1 MDKLL
6 RGIQSQTIDLCTLDL
21 MTSLMN
27 IQFYFYYGNDGTGS
41 KFMPTELLRES
52 FHTTLLD
59 FPALVGRLEVDGS
72 ERAKIVVDKNN
83 LNLPEFLVSQ
93 SSVHFRDFQASKFSW
108 DALPDGV
115 ATVGP
120 VTSAN
125 SSGDIKAANV
135 HVVRLRDNSG
145 VILFVSV
152 AHYVFDG
159 AGYCEFLNRWAE
171 LCRWMYSDN
180 AMSEPPTCYCTY
192 ERSSMFDKFPKD
204 RKALDEPTMEMI
216 TATGSLARWLA
227 WVSPSTRARLLG
239 ATLSLKSMAGHIFHI
254 PTGTLAWLRASV
266 REHLSSDERISDN
279 DIITALL
286 TMTVAQSVA
295 KCQRDSA
302 SASYL
307 SSLSSYL
314 FLSTYTPVTS
324 FYTQVVIDARPR
336 LSGLS
341 AARYTGNSSVSRC
354 LVSSMESMTSGSN
367 EQSLALIAKSVRQLV
382 TSVDAQYIG
391 QFHDMIHK
399 DTTCFMGPLIFG
411 MARKPFK
418 LSNLSRLTMYHANF
432 GNGIPAWMT
441 PVRTIF
447 PNSSFILPAHPST
460 DGCFIYMSMTE
471 QSMATILQNKFW
483 MNIADVVY

>member
-21 MTSLMN
+21 MTSLINMP
-27 IQFYFYYGNDGTGS
+27 FYFYYGNNGTGS

-72 ERAKIVVDKNN
+72 QHAKIVVDKDN

-93 SSVHFRDFQASKFSW
+93 SSVHFRDLQASKFSW

-115 ATVGP
+115 ATVGAI
-120 VTSAN
+120 TTAN
-125 SSGDIKAANV
+125 SNGEIKAANV

-159 AGYCEFLNRWAE
+159 TGYCEFLNRWAE
-171 LCRWMYSDN
+171 LCRWMCSDN
-180 AMSEPPTCYCTY
+180 AVSEPPAYYCSY
-192 ERSSMFDKFPKD
+192 ERSTLFDSLPED
-204 RKALDEPTMEMI
+204 RKALDEPTMEMFS
-216 TATGSLARWLA
+216 ATGSLAKWLA
-227 WVSPSTRARLLG
+227 WLSPTTRSRLLG
-239 ATLSLKSMAGHIFHI
+239 AALSLRSMEGHIFHI
-254 PTGTLAWLRASV
+254 SASRLAWLRASV
-266 REHLSSDERISDN
+266 REYISSDERLSDN
-279 DIITALL
+279 DIVTALL

-314 FLSTYTPVTS
+314 FPSTYTPDTS
-324 FYTQVVIDARPR
+324 FYTQVVVDMRPR

-341 AARYTGNSSVSRC
+341 AARYIGNADLPRY
-354 LVSSMESMTSGSN
+354 LVSSMGSLASGGN
-367 EQSLALIAKSVRQLV
+367 EQSLALIAKSVRQL
-382 TSVDAQYIG
+382 
-391 QFHDMIHK
+391 
-399 DTTCFMGPLIFG
+399 
-411 MARKPFK
+411 
-418 LSNLSRLTMYHANF
+418 
-432 GNGIPAWMT
+432 
-441 PVRTIF
+441 
-447 PNSSFILPAHPST
+447 
-460 DGCFIYMSMTE
+460 
-471 QSMATILQNKFW
+471 
-483 MNIADVVY
+483 